1 MSINCTIICF
11 IIWSKT
17 CNANIFPVFFYL
29 SISLRGFITDYPTH
43 RVKTCYLVYS
53 SCPRGKGKVTLQIH
67 IYGKFGVNRC
77 ALKKWQMRLRGQADQ
92 TTALGE
98 LARGLHNER
107 PLVISP
113 NHCTIMSPFNF
124 TILQNGKNNKNTSI
138 QNIMNTAFKGQ
149 VIGIAG
155 I

>member
-1 MSINCTIICF
+1 MRI
-11 IIWSKT
+11 
-17 CNANIFPVFFYL
+17 
-29 SISLRGFITDYPTH
+29 
-43 RVKTCYLVYS
+43 
-53 SCPRGKGKVTLQIH
+53 GKVTIRQ
-67 IYGKFGVNRC
+67 
-77 ALKKWQMRLRGQADQ
+77 RGQADQ

-124 TILQNGKNNKNTSI
+124 TILQNEKFNKNTSI
-138 QNIMNTAFKGQ
+138 QNIMNTAFKDL